1 MALINSEPDR
11 QHSLMSA
18 FSYLKKPFTNKIALL
33 LTALLCTFIL
43 ISCEAAALEANPTT
57 SDLTITDLTDAV
69 QLQLTVTDSSEFPVE
84 PDESEQIETES
95 DESEP
100 ETTAPETEPEPIES
114 DPIESEP
121 VESEPVETE
130 PVESEPVA
138 TEAKPAAAQINIAVS
153 TGKIAYLTFD
163 DGPDKNNTGRILD
176 ILDEYGVK
184 ATFFVVGTR
193 AERYS
198 GQLEDIAERGHAIG
212 CHSYDHDYSKL
223 KDADGL
229 TAEISDWE
237 SAVEK
242 ILGALPPSKLF
253 RFPGG
258 SPIKDENNLKSTLAE
273 LGYNG
278 FDWNCLNNDCLVK
291 KCPADMTEDEW
302 LKQSFIET
310 YNYGSKLKNA
320 PLIILM
326 HETYSQ
332 TVDMLGWAIE
342 FLQSEGYTFA
352 TLDELQGSWYY

>member
-1 MALINSEPDR
+1 M
-11 QHSLMSA
+11 
-18 FSYLKKPFTNKIALL
+18 KKPFNNKIALL

-43 ISCEAAALEANPTT
+43 ISCEASAPEADPTA
-57 SDLTITDLTDAV
+57 SD
-69 QLQLTVTDSSEFPVE
+69 LTVTDSPEIPVE
-84 PDESEQIETES
+84 PDETEPVEAEPV
-95 DESEP
+95 ESEP
-100 ETTAPETEPEPIES
+100 ETTSPETEPAESETIET
-114 DPIESEP
+114 ESEP
-121 VESEPVETE
+121 
-130 PVESEPVA
+130 
-138 TEAKPAAAQINIAVS
+138 AAAEVSIAVS

-176 ILDEYGVK
+176 ILDEYDVK

-193 AERYS
+193 AERCP
-198 GQLEDIAERGHAIG
+198 GQLKDIAERGHAIG
-212 CHSYDHDYSKL
+212 CHSYDHDYSRL
-223 KDADGL
+223 KSADGL

-242 ILGALPPSKLF
+242 ILGELPPSKLF

-258 SPIKDENNLKSTLAE
+258 SPIKDENNLKSVLAE
-273 LGYNG
+273 LGYSG
-278 FDWNCLNNDCLVK
+278 FDWNCVNNDCLVK

-332 TVDMLGWAIE
+332 TADMLGWAIE

-352 TLDELQGSWYY
+352 ALDELQASWYY

>member
-1 MALINSEPDR
+1 MRINSGPDR
-11 QHSLMSA
+11 QNSLISA
-18 FSYLKKPFTNKIALL
+18 FSDLKKPFNNKIALL

-43 ISCEAAALEANPTT
+43 ISCEASALEADTT
-57 SDLTITDLTDAV
+57 ASD
-69 QLQLTVTDSSEFPVE
+69 LTVTDSPEIPVE
-84 PDESEQIETES
+84 PDETEPIETEPV
-95 DESEP
+95 ESEP
-100 ETTAPETEPEPIES
+100 ETTAQETEPEPIES
-114 DPIESEP
+114 EPIESEP
-121 VESEPVETE
+121 VESE
-130 PVESEPVA
+130 
-138 TEAKPAAAQINIAVS
+138 AKPAAAQANIAVS

-176 ILDEYGVK
+176 ILDEYDVK
-184 ATFFVVGTR
+184 ATFFVVGNR

-212 CHSYDHDYSKL
+212 CHSYDHDYSRL
-223 KDADGL
+223 KSADGL

-242 ILGALPPSKLF
+242 ILGELPPSKLF

-258 SPIKDENNLKSTLAE
+258 SPIKDENNLKSVLAE
-273 LGYNG
+273 LGYSG

-302 LKQSFIET
+302 LKQSFIDA

-332 TVDMLGWAIE
+332 TADMLGWAIE
-342 FLQSEGYTFA
+342 FLQSEDYTFA
-352 TLDELQGSWYY
+352 TLDELQASWYY